1 MRPKSYSA
9 NKALGGGKEL
19 SWMDQMCLKIETYCE
34 LGEPGRGPTLL
45 MQEMEMQFNSLGS
58 GLRKLANEAN
68 DFVQELL
75 MPPTFLNDNGE
86 ATEKGV
92 DLKNQCNVGIVHG
105 QKKNVEQP
113 TAAPLN
119 FVDGACIEI
128 SAHGKMVFRFSLDLC
143 GFLC

>member
-1 MRPKSYSA
+1 LGLRWTSVHWYSNQRPFDAQDGFVCVASS
-9 NKALGGGKEL
+9 
-19 SWMDQMCLKIETYCE
+19 THV
-34 LGEPGRGPTLL
+34 
-45 MQEMEMQFNSLGS
+45 QEMEMQFNSLGS

-92 DLKNQCNVGIVHG
+92 DLKKQCNVGIVHG